1 MNARATP
8 SEEEA
13 FGGSDREVALLRIP
27 PHSIESEISVLG
39 ALLLDNAGWDR
50 IGDLLTEAD
59 FYRYEH
65 RMIFSAIGALVTAN
79 KPADVVTV
87 FDRLEA
93 MGKAEDA
100 GGLAYLNQ
108 LSQYTPSAGNF
119 YRYAEIVRERAIL
132 RRLVAASDIIA
143 TAAFNPGTV
152 PVSEILD
159 QAEQQIFD
167 IGQNKTNKGD
177 DWQESDAGMVEFLD
191 GIQAR
196 HDGEDTDY
204 VPTGLAALDDKIDGG
219 MRKGEVY
226 VIAGRPGM
234 GKTALALTIG
244 EHVAKVG
251 KEPVTLLS
259 MEMPRQQVQM
269 RRVSMDSHIPL
280 HKLKRP
286 ERMSDFDWSSL
297 TRTVDL
303 LSKVKFTVSDKTSL
317 TINQV
322 RSKARAIKRR
332 HGLRV
337 LIIDYIGLMEG
348 TDAKENRTAALGKI
362 SRGIKALAKEL
373 DCTILLLAQLNRE
386 VEKRVNQRP
395 ILSDLREC
403 GDIEQDADV
412 VLFVY
417 RPIHA
422 NRELGDEWK
431 FYAELIIGKQ
441 RDGEA
446 GAVIDIG
453 YDGPQVRFYNWSG
466 DAPKTLAKAKGKEL

>member
-1 MNARATP
+1 
-8 SEEEA
+8 
-13 FGGSDREVALLRIP
+13 
-27 PHSIESEISVLG
+27 
-39 ALLLDNAGWDR
+39 
-50 IGDLLTEAD
+50 
-59 FYRYEH
+59 
-65 RMIFSAIGALVTAN
+65 
-79 KPADVVTV
+79 
-87 FDRLEA
+87 
-93 MGKAEDA
+93 
-100 GGLAYLNQ
+100 
-108 LSQYTPSAGNF
+108 
-119 YRYAEIVRERAIL
+119 
-132 RRLVAASDIIA
+132 
-143 TAAFNPGTV
+143 
-152 PVSEILD
+152 
-159 QAEQQIFD
+159 
-167 IGQNKTNKGD
+167 
-177 DWQESDAGMVEFLD
+177 
-191 GIQAR
+191 
-196 HDGEDTDY
+196 
-204 VPTGLAALDDKIDGG
+204 
-219 MRKGEVY
+219 
-226 VIAGRPGM
+226 
-234 GKTALALTIG
+234 
-244 EHVAKVG
+244 
-251 KEPVTLLS
+251 
-259 MEMPRQQVQM
+259 
-269 RRVSMDSHIPL
+269 
-280 HKLKRP
+280 
-286 ERMSDFDWSSL
+286 
-297 TRTVDL
+297 
-303 LSKVKFTVSDKTSL
+303 
-317 TINQV
+317 V